1 MLKVLIADAQTLIRK
16 GLIEVLR
23 NGGVAALV
31 GEASTGQETL
41 AMCQAHA
48 WDVVVLDLG
57 LRAGTGLETLAALR
71 QAQPDVPVV
80 MYAENVNPLMAR
92 RCLELG
98 AAGYALK
105 GADPLDLICAIE
117 AALGHR
123 HHLSRNITPL
133 SAGLVT
139 LTQKNGTR
147 DE

>member
-1 MLKVLIADAQTLIRK
+1 MEGPEIKFA
-16 GLIEVLR
+16 
-23 NGGVAALV
+23 
-31 GEASTGQETL
+31 EA
-41 AMCQAHA
+41 
-48 WDVVVLDLG
+48 VLDNG
-57 LRAGTGLETLAALR
+57 KFGTRTIRFETGRLAQ

-123 HHLSRNITPL
+123 HLHRHLRSQAAAGIPAAGRAAGGGGCPL
-133 SAGLVT
+133 GVAGA
-139 LTQKNGTR
+139 
-147 DE
+147 